1 MSGAAS
7 MPHGTDGRAHL
18 EAERDRR
25 VARMNKGHDEYF
37 AGFRSERS
45 ARLAREDPV
54 QYRQADAL
62 WIGLLRQ
69 YEANCERLAVLEGR
83 RDQGEDDAGDQ
94 AVTGGA

>member
-1 MSGAAS
+1 
-7 MPHGTDGRAHL
+7 MPQDTDGRAQL
-18 EAERDRR
+18 EAERDRL
-25 VARMNKGHDEYF
+25 VARLEKGHREYF
-37 AGFRSERS
+37 AGFGSERS

-54 QYRQADAL
+54 RYHQAEAL

-69 YEANCERLAVLEGR
+69 YEATCERLAVLEGR